1 MDQAKQHSASY
12 RPAFQWPAEGNA
24 RVPYRVFSD
33 PEIYRQELT
42 RIFLGPT
49 WQFLILA
56 NELPDPGDFLTSFL
70 GETPVIVT
78 RGHDGEIHAM
88 LNRCAHRG
96 NLVCLKRRGHA
107 DDLTCVYHA
116 WRYDLEGT
124 LKSVAFRRGVAGHG
138 GMPDS
143 FHLDQHGLKKLR
155 VDRFGDLVF
164 GTLSP
169 DVPPLGDYIGNLI
182 GSRIHRVL
190 HGKPKVLGTTS
201 QILHNNWKLYFEN
214 VRDTYH
220 ATLLHTFFTTFRIS
234 RLTSEGGVDIA
245 ESGAHHASYTRNKV
259 DRVDPAN
266 SDKLYA
272 GIPSLRQNFR
282 LADTGFL
289 TTVEEFGDDTTTQI
303 LSLFPNFVLQQIQN
317 CIALRLVLPKG
328 PDKTELQWTYIG
340 FEEDGADLT
349 ELRLAQANLVGPAGY
364 VSMEDG
370 AVGNFIQRA
379 IHGSEEDCSV
389 LEMGGFEHSSEPNRT
404 TEASVR
410 GFWQVYRPLMGW

>member
-1 MDQAKQHSASY
+1 MQQEIN
-12 RPAFQWPAEGNA
+12 WPAEGTA
-24 RVPYRVFSD
+24 RVPYRMFCD
-33 PEIYRQELT
+33 PDIYQAELS

-49 WQFLILA
+49 WQYLA
-56 NELPDPGDFLTSFL
+56 LAGELPQPGDYLTTFV

-88 LNRCAHRG
+88 VNRCAHRG

-107 DDLTCVYHA
+107 DNLTCVYHA
-116 WRYDLEGT
+116 WRYDLEGN
-124 LKSVAFRRGVAGHG
+124 LDSVAFRRGIAGKG
-138 GMPDS
+138 GMPAS
-143 FHLDQHGLKKLR
+143 FKLEEHGLKKLR

-164 GTLSP
+164 GTLSQEA
-169 DVPPLGDYIGNLI
+169 PPLANYIGNLI

-190 HGKPKVLGTTS
+190 HGEPKILGTTS

-220 ATLLHTFFTTFRIS
+220 ATLLHSFFTTFRIS

-259 DRVDPAN
+259 DRVDQAT
-266 SDKLYA
+266 SDRLYA
-272 GIPSLRQNFR
+272 GIPSLRENFR
-282 LADTGFL
+282 LADPSFL
-289 TTVEEFGDDTTTQI
+289 AMAEEFGDDTTTQI

-317 CIALRLVLPKG
+317 SIALRLVLPKG

-340 FEEDGADLT
+340 FEDDDPQMT
-349 ELRLAQANLVGPAGY
+349 ELRLAQANFVGPAGY

-379 IHGSEEDCSV
+379 IPGSEDECSV
-389 LEMGGFEHSSEPNRT
+389 LEMGGFGHVSEANRT

-410 GFWQVYRPLMGW
+410 SFWHAYRPLMGF